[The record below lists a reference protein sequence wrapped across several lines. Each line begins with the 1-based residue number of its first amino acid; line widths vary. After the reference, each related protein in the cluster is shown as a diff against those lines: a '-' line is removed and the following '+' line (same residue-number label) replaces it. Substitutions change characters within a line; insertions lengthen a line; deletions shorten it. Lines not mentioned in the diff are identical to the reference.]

1 MISLAPAVVSVL
13 VLVVPL
19 DMVPL
24 GVKSLRLLRML
35 LFIATALPSDIPVLF
50 KLNMDSLMELSNII
64 DCPFNAQVVPEL
76 I

>member
-1 MISLAPAVVSVL
+1 
-13 VLVVPL
+13 
-19 DMVPL
+19 
-24 GVKSLRLLRML
+24 
-35 LFIATALPSDIPVLF
+35 LPSDIPVLF